1 MVEHYSQ
8 ISGNFK
14 TQSRISGQ
22 LNISGQ
28 VKDINEISGI
38 SGQLGPL

>member
-22 LNISGQ
+22 I
-28 VKDINEISGI
+28 KDINEISG
-38 SGQLGPL
+38 QLGPLGILLNARNM